1 MVWMTR
7 NQETEI
13 SFYDIWDMR
22 KEHLKKTDP
31 NLLFLEID
39 PDDLTTIGSKPQE
52 DQHGS
57 IY

>member
-1 MVWMTR
+1 MTR